1 MDDDPNPARR
11 ETPRRRVLLTGGA
24 ALATAGTAGLAWRAS
39 KSPRVRALLGIPEP
53 VLDITALRPAEQPAA
68 LPEAELMDSAGTRH
82 ALASFAGT
90 GLVLNFWA
98 TWCAPC
104 VAEMPAL
111 ARLAGQ
117 VDGDG
122 ILVLAAASDNGGAA
136 AVNRFFVEHRIGNL
150 QIWLDPGG
158 AAGRALGTGGITPTT
173 LIVDRAGRER
183 ARLQGSA
190 HWETDAAAAEIRR
203 LIG

>member
-1 MDDDPNPARR
+1 MPACRR
-11 ETPRRRVLLTGGA
+11 DSTRRRVLLTGGA
-24 ALATAGTAGLAWRAS
+24 ALAAAGAAGLTWRAARS
-39 KSPRVRALLGIPEP
+39 TRVRALLGIPEP
-53 VLDITALRPAEQPAA
+53 VLDITALKPAEPPVA
-68 LPEAELMDSAGTRH
+68 LPRAELEDAAGSRH
-82 ALASFAGT
+82 TLASFAGT

-111 ARLAGQ
+111 AQLARRIE
-117 VDGDG
+117 GDG
-122 ILVLAAASDNGGAA
+122 ILVLAASSDRGGAE
-136 AVNRFFVEHRIGNL
+136 AVSRFFARHRIGTL

-173 LIVDRAGRER
+173 LIVDRAGREA
-183 ARLQGSA
+183 ARLQGPA
-190 HWETDAAAAEIRR
+190 HWDTEAAVAEIRR